1 MKRNKDIHTPE
12 KVKTII
18 LVHGALSDASI
29 WSGVIPLLE
38 SKGFRV
44 VAVQLA
50 LTSLA
55 EDIEITERALAL
67 ETGPVLLVGH
77 WYGGVVITEVG
88 NNPKVTGLVYVAA
101 LAPDRNESAISL
113 LDAFPPTHLFRDLT
127 SDGHGFLKVTP
138 QGVFDL
144 ANDLSESQR
153 NLLLTTQ
160 HPTAEAIFSGKVK
173 NPAWRKKP
181 SWFLIP
187 SDDRAIGTDL
197 QKREAEKAN
206 ATALTVASSH
216 LVLVSHPDKVA
227 AFIEQAVTS
236 VADEQQP
243 VHNR

>member
-1 MKRNKDIHTPE
+1 MKRNKDIHIPK

-18 LVHGALSDASI
+18 LVHGALSDASV
-29 WSGVIPLLE
+29 WSGVISLLE

-55 EDIEITERALAL
+55 EDIAITERALAL
-67 ETGPVLLVGH
+67 EAGPVLLVGH

-88 NNPKVTGLVYVAA
+88 NNTKVVGLVYVAA
-101 LAPDRNESAISL
+101 LAPDRDESAISL
-113 LDAFPPTHLFRDLT
+113 LNAFPPTHLFRDLT
-127 SDGHGFLKVTP
+127 SDGHGFLKATSG
-138 QGVFDL
+138 GVLDL
-144 ANDLSESQR
+144 AHDLSESQR
-153 NLLLTTQ
+153 NLLLATQ

-187 SDDRAIGTDL
+187 SDDRAVGTDL
-197 QKREAEKAN
+197 QKLEAEKAH
-206 ATALTVASSH
+206 ATSLIVASSH

-227 AFIEQAVTS
+227 AFIEES
-236 VADEQQP
+236 VISLENEQEYAT
-243 VHNR
+243 V

>member
-1 MKRNKDIHTPE
+1 MNRNQDIHTLE
-12 KVKTII
+12 KIKTII

-29 WSGVIPLLE
+29 WSGVIPLLG

-55 EDIEITERALAL
+55 EDIAITERALAL
-67 ETGPVLLVGH
+67 ETGAVLLVGH

-88 NNPKVTGLVYVAA
+88 NNPKVAGLVYVAA

-127 SDGHGFLKVTP
+127 SDGHGFLTVTP
-138 QGVFDL
+138 RGLFDL
-144 ANDLSESQR
+144 AHDLSEDQR
-153 NLLLTTQ
+153 NLLLATQ
-160 HPTAEAIFSGKVK
+160 HPTAEAIFSGKVN

-187 SDDRAIGTDL
+187 SDDRVIGTEL
-197 QKREAEKAN
+197 QEREAEKAH
-206 ATALTVASSH
+206 ATALTVTSSH

-236 VADEQQP
+236 LADEQ
-243 VHNR
+243 